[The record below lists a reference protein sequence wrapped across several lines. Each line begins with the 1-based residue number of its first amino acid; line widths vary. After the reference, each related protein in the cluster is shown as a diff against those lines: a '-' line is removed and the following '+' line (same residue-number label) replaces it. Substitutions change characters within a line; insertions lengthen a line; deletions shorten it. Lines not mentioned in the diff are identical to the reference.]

1 MLHNYESTF
10 KLRGKIVYKK
20 LLLLSIIFGALAS
33 VGFSQDEILKDKAAS
48 KNKETM
54 AANRVSS
61 ADAAKTALNVG
72 AKMPAFTLGDTNG
85 NAVKSD
91 DLLKR
96 GNLVVVF
103 YRGAWC
109 PFCNLYLR
117 KLQENISQIKA
128 QGANL
133 VAISV
138 ENPDRSLTVAQ
149 KNKVDFTVLSDPN
162 FDVARKFGIVYEM
175 PKDTEE
181 LYKSKGLDL
190 AKYNSTEKAELPL
203 SATYIVNSKGKIV
216 YAFLEPDYKIR
227 AEPSIIIETLSKI
240 KKPETKK

>member
-1 MLHNYESTF
+1 M
-10 KLRGKIVYKK
+10 YKK
-20 LLLLSIIFGALAS
+20 LFSLSIVVSISTFN
-33 VGFSQDEILKDKAAS
+33 VFSQNHVTKDKTVS
-48 KNKETM
+48 KDAEMVMVNGI
-54 AANRVSS
+54 SP
-61 ADAAKTALNVG
+61 ADAAKNALNVG
-72 AKMPAFTLGDTNG
+72 AKMPAFTLGDING
-85 NAVKSD
+85 KVVKSD

-117 KLQENISQIKA
+117 KLQENLSQIKA

-138 ENPDRSLTVAQ
+138 ENPDRSLTVTQ
-149 KNKVDFTVLSDPN
+149 KNKVEFTVLSDPN

-175 PKDTEE
+175 PKDTSE
-181 LYKSKGLDL
+181 LYKSRGLDV
-190 AKYNSTEKAELPL
+190 AKYNSMEKAELPL

-216 YAFLEPDYKIR
+216 YAFLDPDFKKRSEP
-227 AEPSIIIETLSKI
+227 AVIIETLSKI
-240 KKPETKK
+240 KKPEKKK